1 MVATSWELKLRASGI
16 RMNIAIFRPLAVI
29 AAVAFAASA
38 AAAPLAS
45 PQAKPILTVSGKIAN
60 TNDGPVAR
68 FDRQMLEALGTV
80 TLRTMT
86 PWYDHVVEFEG
97 VSMKALMQHVGAEGT
112 QVTATALNDYRGTI
126 PLSDFDSFEVILAMK
141 RDGGHAD
148 PRQGPAL
155 LVYPYDSDPELANGL
170 YYSRSVWQVK
180 ELEVH

>member
-1 MVATSWELKLRASGI
+1 MR
-16 RMNIAIFRPLAVI
+16 R
-29 AAVAFAASA
+29 SA

-45 PQAKPILTVSGKIAN
+45 PQAEPILTVSGKIAN
-60 TNDGPVAR
+60 TNDGAVAR

-126 PLSDFDSFEVILAMK
+126 PISDFDSFEVILAMK
-141 RDGGHAD
+141 RDGVD
-148 PRQGPAL
+148 MPIRDKGPL
-155 LVYPYDSDPELANGL
+155 FIVYPYDSDPELANGL

>member
-1 MVATSWELKLRASGI
+1 
-16 RMNIAIFRPLAVI
+16 MNIAIFRPVAVI

-45 PQAKPILTVSGKIAN
+45 PQAEPILTVSGKIAN
-60 TNDGPVAR
+60 TNDGAVAR

-141 RDGGHAD
+141 RDGVD
-148 PRQGPAL
+148 MPIRDKGPL
-155 LVYPYDSDPELANGL
+155 FIVYPYDSDPELANGL

>member
-1 MVATSWELKLRASGI
+1 
-16 RMNIAIFRPLAVI
+16 MNIAVFRPLAVV

-45 PQAKPILTVSGKIAN
+45 PQAEPILTVSGKIAN
-60 TNDGPVAR
+60 TNDGAVAR

-126 PLSDFDSFEVILAMK
+126 PLSDFDSFKVILAMK
-141 RDGGHAD
+141 RDGVD
-148 PRQGPAL
+148 MPIRDKGPL
-155 LVYPYDSDPELANGL
+155 FIVYPYDSDPELANGL